1 MHTTPLVFLPKLA
14 WNWAFSEHV
23 LLFEQNE
30 GFSTHQI
37 CSKQSKGF
45 VVLQNAPVLHILVD
59 LEATTKQLSYYNSP
73 NPS

>member
-1 MHTTPLVFLPKLA
+1 MLRFYLEMHTTPSVFLHKLA
-14 WNWAFSEHV
+14 WNWAFSEHF

-37 CSKQSKGF
+37 CSEQSKGF

-59 LEATTKQLSYYNSP
+59 LEATFLL
-73 NPS
+73 